1 MRLFVNHTLTGIS
14 SGMVYA
20 AVALGLVLIWRSTQ
34 ILNFAQGGM
43 AMFTTYLASTLLE
56 HSFGYWAAFVL
67 ALVAGLAL
75 GAATE
80 RVLIRPVESRS
91 PIDAVIVAI
100 GFLIFLEALAGAIWS
115 SNTRGFPAP
124 FRQVGY
130 VIGGHPV
137 QFTRF
142 DLFIVVSVLVLMGL
156 ILVLFRFTRTGLRMR
171 ASAFAPEVARLLGV
185 RVNRMLTLGW
195 ALAAMAGALAGLF
208 VAPEVF
214 LSPTYMDSILI
225 YGFTAAIVGGLESPV
240 GSLVGGL
247 ATGLILSYVGGYLGA
262 SFEAPGGARA
272 PRRRAHAAAGRVVQ
286 PRPAE
291 ARVTGSAQRAP
302 GR

>member
-1 MRLFVNHTLTGIS
+1 MTLFINYTLNGVSAGVI
-14 SGMVYA
+14 YA

-43 AMFTTYLASTLLE
+43 AMFTTYIASTLLQ
-56 HSFGYWAAFVL
+56 HSFGYWEALVV

-80 RVLIRPVESRS
+80 RVLIRPVEGRS

-100 GFLIFLEALAGAIWS
+100 GFLIFIEALAGAIWGS
-115 SNTRGFPAP
+115 DLRAFPAP

-130 VIGGHPV
+130 VLAGHPLA
-137 QFTRF
+137 FTPF
-142 DLFIVVSVLVLMGL
+142 DLFVVGSVLLLMAL
-156 ILVLFRFTRTGLRMR
+156 MLVLFRFTAVGLRMR

-185 RVNRMLTLGW
+185 RVKRMLTLGW
-195 ALAAMAGALAGLF
+195 ALAAMAGALAGVF
-208 VAPEVF
+208 IAPKVF
-214 LSPTYMDSILI
+214 LSPNYMDSILI

-247 ATGLILSYVGGYLGA
+247 VTGLALSYVGGYVGE
-262 SFEAPGGARA
+262 SFEPTGALGLLVVVLMAR
-272 PRRRAHAAAGRVVQ
+272 PSGLFSRVQ
-286 PRPAE
+286 PR
-291 ARVTGSAQRAP
+291 RV
-302 GR
+302 